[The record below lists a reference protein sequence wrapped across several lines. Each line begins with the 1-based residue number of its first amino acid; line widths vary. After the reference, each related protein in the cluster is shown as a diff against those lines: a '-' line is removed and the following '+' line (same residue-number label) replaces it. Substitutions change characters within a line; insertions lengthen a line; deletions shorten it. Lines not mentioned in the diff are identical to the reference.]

1 MKRILCLLLTLLFL
15 PVSGLAALEDR
26 VAAQELDVILKD
38 NRTEL
43 DQAALRDNSDTT
55 GYDPRSAKSFIFT
68 AEIPQE
74 TPLYQVFLRMN
85 SLPDSA
91 ELQVPAA
98 KNKWE
103 TVASATTPG
112 AEFVLS
118 SKTPITGSVRIIVR
132 YEKSANI
139 ALKEC
144 RLFGRGTIPSTL
156 HKWRFVAEPEV
167 LLLTDTLA
175 DVDTA
180 ALQSWCDTGSTVAI
194 CALTK
199 PTGDILSLT
208 DALWEAGLRATPL
221 YGSYRA
227 MEGDAAKKIATW
239 NEKPLVKTLTGW
251 VRYYQPLLA
260 VSGSEV
266 VQKLL
271 PTALA
276 NACDYNYETESA
288 ASHGLWIVPDNCHVT
303 DDVPARIAALAPRS
317 YDALRAFCAE
327 SFASAQHGDT
337 ATIPYPADRLEDGYL
352 AQGEFLHEDPDN
364 GLWAYLSS
372 TVQVEIVRY
381 QQADPLRVWF
391 ITDVKF
397 KPESEKFQQVLY
409 ANASFKD
416 QQIYPETLAQ
426 TSNMV
431 LAINGDYYPYRL
443 DRSQPAG
450 NILRNYKVLYNH
462 KSKGGFPNLDTV
474 ALLDDGSLEV
484 YAGSEITADALAE
497 RGNVHDALSFGPYLA
512 RDGKLRIY
520 DGSSWDAREP
530 RTAIGMIEP
539 GHYRIITVEG
549 RMPKGGHQ
557 GMNLN
562 ALAKLMYAQ
571 GVPEA
576 FNLDGGSTSVLI
588 FMGTKLNKTGKGN
601 SVGKPRNQHELF
613 GVGTSPLTHTDMLKS
628 K

>member
-144 RLFGRGTIPSTL
+144 RLFGRGVIPSTL

-167 LLLTDTLA
+167 LLLTDALT
-175 DVDTA
+175 DVDAA
-180 ALQSWCDTGSTVAI
+180 ALESWCGTGSTVAV

-276 NACDYNYETESA
+276 NACDYNYETEFA
-288 ASHGLWIVPDNCHVT
+288 ASHGLWIVPESCHVT

-317 YDALRAFCAE
+317 YDALRAYCAE

-337 ATIPYPADRLEDGYL
+337 ATIPYPADRLADGYL
-352 AQGEFLHEDPDN
+352 TQGEFLHEDPDG
-364 GLWAYLSS
+364 GLWAYLSPTVRELTIFRDGIYQPRPLIDCEVS
-372 TVQVEIVRY
+372 TSNKYLCFSSGDHEY
-381 QQADPLRVWF
+381 YEAHNET
-391 ITDVKF
+391 ITDGSAILIIK
-397 KPESEKFQQVLY
+397 ESYGNAFIPMLVDSYEYVY
-409 ANASFKD
+409 AIDYRFW
-416 QQIYPETLAQ
+416 
-426 TSNMV
+426 
-431 LAINGDYYPYRL
+431 NGD
-443 DRSQPAG
+443 
-450 NILRNYKVLYNH
+450 LRAFAEE
-462 KSKGGFPNLDTV
+462 KGIDTV
-474 ALLDDGSLEV
+474 VFLNNLMATGGDYTVRCLE
-484 YAGSEITADALAE
+484 
-497 RGNVHDALSFGPYLA
+497 
-512 RDGKLRIY
+512 KLV
-520 DGSSWDAREP
+520 D
-530 RTAIGMIEP
+530 
-539 GHYRIITVEG
+539 
-549 RMPKGGHQ
+549 
-557 GMNLN
+557 
-562 ALAKLMYAQ
+562 
-571 GVPEA
+571 
-576 FNLDGGSTSVLI
+576 
-588 FMGTKLNKTGKGN
+588 
-601 SVGKPRNQHELF
+601 
-613 GVGTSPLTHTDMLKS
+613 
-628 K
+628 